1 MGALSFYTSVDFLIT
16 IPKKQEKVNEPL
28 QAALIFD
35 SIIDNDQQ
43 ILFPRG

>member
-1 MGALSFYTSVDFLIT
+1 MGALSFYTSVDFTST

-28 QAALIFD
+28 QAATIFD
-35 SIIDNDQQ
+35 NIIDNDQQ